1 MKYKISMPIQVSR
14 NETKLLYNHILIT
27 IIRIDR
33 NVYRFDG
40 IDYFPQDE
48 RDEIE
53 CRIMDRI
60 KG

>member
-1 MKYKISMPIQVSR
+1 MPIQVSR